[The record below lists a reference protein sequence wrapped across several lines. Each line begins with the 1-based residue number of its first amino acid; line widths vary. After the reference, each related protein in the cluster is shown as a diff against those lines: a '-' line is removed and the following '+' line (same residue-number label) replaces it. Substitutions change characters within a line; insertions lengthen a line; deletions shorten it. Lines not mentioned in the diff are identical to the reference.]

1 MNYSIVSVILVITGI
16 IIGLLVFFYPVSVM
30 RFQVK
35 FYEKINWR
43 IEPISLQ
50 KEFDRT
56 RYTGL
61 YLVVLCL
68 LSSVYMIFFG
78 K

>member
-1 MNYSIVSVILVITGI
+1 MNYVSISLVLIVTGI
-16 IIGLLVFFYPVSVM
+16 VVGILVFFYPVSVM
-30 RFQVK
+30 RMQVK

-50 KEFDRT
+50 KEFNRT
-56 RYTGL
+56 KYTGL
-61 YLVVLCL
+61 YLIVLCL
-68 LSSVYMIFFG
+68 LSSVYIKFFL